1 MGAVDTRHWCTKVER
16 MRMQLVR
23 FTGLASLAIV
33 GLVALSSAQAE
44 KGRVFYNGKIFTAEP
59 EHPYAE
65 AVALRGD
72 KIIAVGTRAEAT
84 KAAGK
89 NATATDLLGK
99 ALLPG
104 LIDSHVHA
112 VHGGLNLAGTDVD

>member
-1 MGAVDTRHWCTKVER
+1 MRSGALGAAACFDFHRRKLP
-16 MRMQLVR
+16 MRKMCGRYL
-23 FTGLASLAIV
+23 
-33 GLVALSSAQAE
+33 GLVALVILGVPASGSAGQEE
-44 KGRVFYNGKIFTAEP
+44 KEQVFYNGKIFTAEP

-89 NATATDLLGK
+89 NATATDLL
-99 ALLPG
+99 
-104 LIDSHVHA
+104 
-112 VHGGLNLAGTDVD
+112 